1 MSDFPTESKYMR
13 VKNFNDKVLQR
24 CTTRISPFNG
34 SIFGPRAIDRIL
46 FNMPSETGMEVDMDT
61 LQFHFT
67 ATLVLPANTTIGN
80 PPVNIT
86 AAVTDIYFLNSIE
99 SIIQSLRIRKGTSFL
114 LEDLQRYNYL
124 DSMFMNF
131 VSDDFNN
138 CSGKAQMGIG
148 SAFERKR
155 LHHDAGSATL
165 KSRAYAIPLRL
176 SGISNY
182 SGLVSTSLIDPVT
195 AFQFEIELAP
205 AADAIMSYSTSTA
218 ANVGFQIPGS
228 YYELSE
234 VYMTYDTVRMA
245 PEYHA
250 SLQRSISAGQP
261 LQIPYKTW
269 RTSIYSL
276 KETDQS
282 VVFNINDT
290 VKSLNAVFVAFYKV
304 EEQGK
309 LNIAGKDR
317 RHFPNLKQ
325 AQLQLGSF
333 YYPLQPI
340 DCRNGASQSYLE
352 LTKAM
357 GLGFVNGEYTGPYG
371 WNGFEYATEK
381 YGCVQNVVAPNGGFA
396 GNGTTPETIFNK
408 GVEISAA
415 YVDANGIALDVYTD
429 AGFIRRKN
437 GTQTIADVIEGVRY
451 ARECLAESPTQFM
464 LGFNLRKVLDIVE
477 GEVAGVD
484 LQSSGSGLM
493 SLRLDFSGQC
503 NFNYNVIIAS
513 LYDAVLEIQGNNQTF
528 RVE

>member
-1 MSDFPTESKYMR
+1 MR

-34 SIFGPRAIDRIL
+34 SIFGPKAIDRIL

-67 ATLVLPANTTIGN
+67 ANLYTGANGDATN
-80 PPVNIT
+80 
-86 AAVTDIYFLNSIE
+86 TDIYFLNSIE

-148 SAFERKR
+148 TAFQRKR
-155 LHHDAGSATL
+155 LHSDYNTVNANTTL

-205 AADAIMSYSTSTA
+205 AADAIMAYRNDA
-218 ANVGFQIPGS
+218 VGNVGLQVTTA
-228 YYELSE
+228 YYEISE

-276 KETDQS
+276 KNTDQS

-290 VKSLNAVFVAFYKV
+290 VKSLNAVFVSFFKI

-309 LNIAGKDR
+309 FNIAGKDR

-340 DCRNGASQSYLE
+340 DCRNGASQAYLE

-357 GLGFVNGEYTGPYG
+357 GLAFVNGEYTGPYG

-381 YGCVQNVVAPNGGFA
+381 YGCVQNVQGAAGGFA
-396 GNGTTPETIFNK
+396 AGTPEVINVN
-408 GVEISAA
+408 GVDTTAA
-415 YVDANGIALDVYTD
+415 YPVNGISLETYDANGYIRKQIGG
-429 AGFIRRKN
+429 AGSN
-437 GTQTIADVIEGVRY
+437 LVVETTGVRY

-493 SLRLDFSGQC
+493 SLRLDFDGQC
-503 NFNYNVIIAS
+503 GFNYNVIIAS